1 MAKKKISEIREEPGM
16 SNAGKYPNVA
26 KEDFCGPNGTYPV
39 NTLKRAKSALKLA
52 HNAGRRS
59 KKIKACVYAKY
70 PQLKP
75 SEGASMSN
83 KQHAKNLLDKNPV
96 VDKSKASAE
105 GKGGAAFFIPNTGGK
120 KKASGGNKGT
130 KKTTT
135 KKTTTNKKPV
145 RMGYVPRTP
154 GVRFDAEPITE

>member
-59 KKIKACVYAKY
+59 NKIKACVYAKY

-105 GKGGAAFFIPNTGGK
+105 GKGGAAMNTKVTSKTRSK
-120 KKASGGNKGT
+120 KKEEQER
-130 KKTTT
+130 KKIQKRLETR
-135 KKTTTNKKPV
+135 NFKPE
-145 RMGYVPRTP
+145 R
-154 GVRFDAEPITE
+154 

>member
-52 HNAGRRS
+52 HNTGRRS
-59 KKIKACVYAKY
+59 NKIKACVYAKY

-105 GKGGAAFFIPNTGGK
+105 GKGGAAMNTKVTSKTRSK
-120 KKASGGNKGT
+120 KKEEQER
-130 KKTTT
+130 KKIQKRLETR
-135 KKTTTNKKPV
+135 NFKPE
-145 RMGYVPRTP
+145 R
-154 GVRFDAEPITE
+154 